1 MSTLSMAQDDHPSYN
16 IPAPTEQYAG
26 DVLPLRPG
34 NSMNSDMATASKQ
47 VANERSMGNIA
58 KGGASSVDT
67 SNLAVLRPR

>member
-1 MSTLSMAQDDHPSYN
+1 MQMAQEDHPTYN

-58 KGGASSVDT
+58 KSGSGSVDP